1 VERLLSL
8 ATAWDEESAGAAA
21 PGNDVDM
28 ELPGACVGAAMA
40 LAAEV
45 LGACV
50 EAVEALAA
58 KVPRACDD
66 VRPAQ
71 ACGAEPGVHVAPGA
85 PGAAS
90 MPPGSRVPT
99 ITALGPTGEEESSS
113 LLKKSSVVG
122 S

>member
-1 VERLLSL
+1 MV
-8 ATAWDEESAGAAA
+8 
-21 PGNDVDM
+21 
-28 ELPGACVGAAMA
+28 

-50 EAVEALAA
+50 EVVEALAA
-58 KVPRACDD
+58 KVPRACDN
-66 VRPAQ
+66 VRPTR

-99 ITALGPTGEEESSS
+99 VTALGPTGEEESSS
-113 LLKKSSVVG
+113 SLKKSSVVG